1 MSGDDEGWARAVSS
15 WAQARGDI
23 RALVQIGSR
32 ARGGAAADAWSDYDY
47 HLVTTR
53 PGRYRDGEFC
63 RELGD
68 CWARG
73 TQVAFG
79 NALKVTAVFAGALE
93 ADFVVLRHLHVLAA
107 TLALRWPSTRPLWPA
122 VLRRG
127 VDDLRT
133 VAAPGWRVIKGGSAW
148 ERRYS
153 RFTPTAPSRMTE
165 VEFGQLCGAFWTQAV
180 WAAKKAARGEY
191 RAAQR
196 CIHGQLIERCLR
208 MLQEEAL
215 LGGRTALPEGRRAE
229 LWLTGEELE
238 ATAFGTAPA
247 RAPLAEALGRAA
259 DAFARASGAVAGRN
273 GWTHDGHARI
283 RAWLTRAAE
292 APGGAAARPGP
303 LERLE

>member
-1 MSGDDEGWARAVSS
+1 MSGDGEGWASAVSS

-53 PGRYRDGEFC
+53 PALYRDGAFC
-63 RELGD
+63 RELGE
-68 CWARG
+68 CWACG

-93 ADFVVLRHLHVLAA
+93 ADFVVLRHRDVLAA
-107 TLALRWPSTRPLWPA
+107 TFALRWPSTRPLWPA

-153 RFTPTAPSRMTE
+153 RFTPTARPAMTE
-165 VEFGQLCGAFWTQAV
+165 REFRELCGAFWTQAV
-180 WAAKKAARGEY
+180 WAAKKTARGEF

-196 CIHGQLIERCLR
+196 CIHGQLVERCLR

-215 LGGRTALPEGRRAE
+215 LGGRAAFPEGRRAE
-229 LWLTGEELE
+229 LWLTGDQME

-247 RAPLAEALGRAA
+247 RAPLVEALGRAA
-259 DAFARASGAVAGRN
+259 DSFARSSAAVAERN
-273 GWTHDGHARI
+273 GWRHDGHAQV
-283 RAWLTRAAE
+283 RAWLSRAAGS
-292 APGGAAARPGP
+292 PGGR
-303 LERLE
+303 